1 MNYII
6 DPKWVYWIGVCE
18 NAGFFVYVTGGILA
32 AISIIAW
39 VVYATWRVEEY
50 CGRDEDEIK
59 FNKKFIKWNVIATIS
74 SILFFAIG
82 SFIPSQDTLVMMK
95 VAELATQENVEL
107 TADKLKEITDYII
120 EAIKSIK
127 GA

>member
-18 NAGFFVYVTGGILA
+18 NAGFFVYVIGAILA
-32 AISIIAW
+32 IVSIGAW
-39 VVYATWRVEEY
+39 VAYAFWRVEDY
-50 CGRDEDEIK
+50 CCGDDDEIK
-59 FNKKFIKWNVIATIS
+59 FNKNFIKWNVIATIS

-95 VAELATQENVEL
+95 VAEIATYENVGL
-107 TADKLKEITDYII
+107 TVDKLKEITDYII